1 MSMSTI
7 LDSEATFEQ
16 QAAEAGPSDPWID
29 ALKNHHMATFSKLS
43 FAITTPGT
51 TAQDAD
57 IINFLGTIRPGLN
70 PTIADLSAFKR
81 ILFEART
88 LMIHNLKT
96 VVKGDEGGIK
106 RMAPPEREARLA
118 RQRTLL
124 RGIDITG
131 PLEPAHS
138 LYDLCASMI
147 EKNEI
152 SYISP
157 TRCLSRQQELAG
169 AKPDKELQLDATK
182 TTLIL
187 KEQQPKMEISVAS
200 DLALYQA
207 MQRRSLALDL
217 TNLVSYEV
225 MRSWTDRLFALY
237 SQPPAPG
244 FQKISQTQLLR
255 ADRQAFVRLGE
266 LHTGPVKPGPGPGK
280 LLDHVVGRLEH
291 DVSVTYFMLP
301 LPVHSATTGDKSDKG
316 DKGDTPSKRPPPGG
330 GADADPNP
338 KRKKKGG
345 GKGKRDP
352 VPAALKGMHSRTPQ
366 NEPICFAYNLNSC
379 KKGSSCPRKHCC
391 AVPGCYQQHPQSEHK

>member
-1 MSMSTI
+1 
-7 LDSEATFEQ
+7 
-16 QAAEAGPSDPWID
+16 
-29 ALKNHHMATFSKLS
+29 
-43 FAITTPGT
+43 
-51 TAQDAD
+51 
-57 IINFLGTIRPGLN
+57 
-70 PTIADLSAFKR
+70 
-81 ILFEART
+81 
-88 LMIHNLKT
+88 
-96 VVKGDEGGIK
+96 
-106 RMAPPEREARLA
+106 MAPPEREARLA

-182 TTLIL
+182 TTLIV

-237 SQPPAPG
+237 AQPPAPG

-266 LHTGPVKPGPGPGK
+266 LHTGPVKPGPGPGR
-280 LLDHVVGRLEH
+280 LLDPLVGRLEH

-301 LPVHSATTGDKSDKG
+301 LPVQSTTTGDKSDKG
-316 DKGDTPSKRPPPGG
+316 DKPPKRPQGG

-345 GKGKRDP
+345 QER
-352 VPAALKGMHSRTPQ
+352 SSTCCPQ
-366 NEPICFAYNLNSC
+366 GHVFSYTTE
-379 KKGSSCPRKHCC
+379 
-391 AVPGCYQQHPQSEHK
+391 